1 MGFAADVL
9 IVAGKEDRVA
19 DRLRQDLEKIG
30 RRADILDGPSAARLF
45 TIRVQPDGATV
56 TPSLP
61 TLIRSSAWWYN
72 DSTADADERFL
83 RAEAYAAFWAA
94 AALSKAV
101 VINRTARGGGGGRMT
116 AGALASA
123 MGTPDATAYDIYASG
138 PEFIENGTG
147 ETIWGED
154 YGFRAGS
161 IAELQRGE
169 PLRARKVNPAAL
181 YEIVT
186 VVGDRAFSATT
197 DPRSA
202 ELGLTERSTALCRR
216 IDTHFA
222 TITWAIDEQG
232 ATPVRLNPSP
242 DEAELRYAWRDVS
255 QALCTDLVK

>member
-30 RRADILDGPSAARLF
+30 RRAEILDGPSAARLF
-45 TIRVQPDGATV
+45 TIRVQANGATV

-61 TLIRSSAWWYN
+61 MFIRSSAWWYD

-101 VINRTARGGGGGRMT
+101 VINRIARGGGGGRMT
-116 AGALASA
+116 AGALAAA
-123 MGTPDATAYDIYASG
+123 MGTLDAAGSDIYTSG

-154 YGFRAGS
+154 CEFRIGS
-161 IAELQRGE
+161 IAELRPGE
-169 PLRARKVNPAAL
+169 PLRARKLNPAAL

-202 ELGLTERSTALCRR
+202 ELDLAERSAALCRR
-216 IDTHFA
+216 VDTHFA
-222 TITWAIDEQG
+222 TITWAIDKHG

-242 DEAELRYAWRDVS
+242 EETELRYTWRDVS

>member
-19 DRLRQDLEKIG
+19 DRLRQDLDKIG
-30 RRADILDGPSAARLF
+30 RRAEILDGPSAARLF
-45 TIRVQPDGATV
+45 TIRVQPEGATV

-61 TLIRSSAWWYN
+61 MFIRSSAWWYD

-94 AALSKAV
+94 AALSKGV

-116 AGALASA
+116 AGALACA
-123 MGTPDATAYDIYASG
+123 MGPPGATAYDIYASG

-154 YGFRAGS
+154 CQFRVAS
-161 IAELQRGE
+161 ISELIPGE
-169 PLRARKVNPAAL
+169 PLRARKLNPAAL

-197 DPRSA
+197 DPRST

-216 IDTHFA
+216 IDTHLG
-222 TITWAIDEQG
+222 TITWAIDEHG

-255 QALCTDLVK
+255 QALCADLVG

>member
-9 IVAGKEDRVA
+9 IVAAKEDRVA
-19 DRLRQDLEKIG
+19 DRLRQELEGIG
-30 RRADILDGPSAARLF
+30 KRAAVLDGPSAARLF

-56 TPSLP
+56 TPAP
-61 TLIRSSAWWYN
+61 PMFIRASAWWY
-72 DSTADADERFL
+72 DDISADADERFL

-116 AGALASA
+116 AGALAAA
-123 MGTPDATAYDIYASG
+123 MGTQGGASDIYASG
-138 PEFIENGTG
+138 PEVIENGTG

-154 YGFRAGS
+154 CEFRVGS
-161 IAELQRGE
+161 IAELRRGE
-169 PLRARKVNPAAL
+169 PLRARKLNPAAL

-197 DPRSA
+197 APRTVDLGLAERSA
-202 ELGLTERSTALCRR
+202 ALCRR
-216 IDTHFA
+216 FDTHFA
-222 TITWAIDEQG
+222 TVIWALDEHG

-242 DEAELRYAWRDVS
+242 EEGELRYAWRDVS
-255 QALCTDLVK
+255 QALCADLAK